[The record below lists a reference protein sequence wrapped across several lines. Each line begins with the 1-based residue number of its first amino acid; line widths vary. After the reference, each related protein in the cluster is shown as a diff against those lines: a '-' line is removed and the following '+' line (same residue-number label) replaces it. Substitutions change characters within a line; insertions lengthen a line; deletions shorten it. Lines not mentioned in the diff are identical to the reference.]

1 VSSGTSPSWRP
12 RGDDVFAKARVGCED
27 AMVAV
32 AVDPGRWVREK
43 TEAAEHAPGTGLIA
57 PEALARMRAEDRVE
71 GLV

>member
-1 VSSGTSPSWRP
+1 M
-12 RGDDVFAKARVGCED
+12 FAQARVGCED

-32 AVDPGRWVREK
+32 AVDAGRRVREK
-43 TEAAEHAPGTGLIA
+43 TEAAEHAPGIGSIA